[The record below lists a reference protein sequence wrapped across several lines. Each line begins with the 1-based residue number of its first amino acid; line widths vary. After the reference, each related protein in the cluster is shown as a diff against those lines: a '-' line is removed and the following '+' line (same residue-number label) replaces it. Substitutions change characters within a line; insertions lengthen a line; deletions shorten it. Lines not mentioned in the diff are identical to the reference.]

1 MKFKLNGN
9 YFGNHFHE
17 SPTSG
22 QNRVE
27 RFIKRECP
35 ADINTI
41 LWECPINYKH
51 VDPVLDSAEAG
62 YRTWRN
68 TSAEE
73 RISYLKRYQEQVVAR
88 KDDLAL
94 AIALE
99 AGKPLWEAHTEVS
112 AIIAKVDVTVNDSLP
127 RIDKKTY
134 ENILPNTKGHLFYK
148 PLGPT
153 LVIGPFNFPC
163 HLANGQILNSLI
175 AGNSIIFKPSEKTAY
190 SADVLMQCFAAAE
203 FPKGVVNLIQG
214 DGEIARRVLKDKRI
228 KGIYF
233 TGSKEVGLKVL
244 EETYRDVT
252 KLVALE
258 LGGKNPAIVH
268 KDCNI
273 DHALNELVTG
283 CYLTTG
289 QRCTST
295 SIVVIHD
302 DIKDEFISKF
312 HELSKRVIIDHP
324 VDFDKEPLMGPL
336 IDQKSVDNY
345 LNFIGMAKREGI
357 EEVMRGKQL
366 EKKHKGY
373 YVSPSIH
380 YTNRFNPQSH
390 FLTSELFGPNC
401 TFISYND
408 IEEAID
414 IANSTEF
421 GLAASVFSGD
431 RAIYE
436 KCAHEVETGLINF
449 NRSTCGASSRLP
461 FGGVKNSGNY
471 HPMAVATIDACVYQ
485 MSGLELEDIGNV
497 ELGNI
502 KGVQKI

>member
-1 MKFKLNGN
+1 MKFELSGN
-9 YFGNHFHE
+9 YFGNAFE
-17 SPTSG
+17 TSPVSG

-27 RFIKRECP
+27 KFIERECP
-35 ADINTI
+35 ADTETT
-41 LWECPINYKH
+41 LWKCPVNYKH
-51 VDPVLDSAEAG
+51 VDPVLDSAEIG
-62 YRTWRN
+62 YKTWRN
-68 TSAEE
+68 TPLEQ
-73 RISYLKRYQEQVVAR
+73 RISLLKRYQEQVVSKRDA
-88 KDDLAL
+88 LAM

-99 AGKPLWEAHTEVS
+99 AGKPLWEAHTEVN
-112 AIIAKVDVTVNDSLP
+112 AIIAKVDVTINDSLP
-127 RIDKKTY
+127 RISNKEY
-134 ENILPNTKGHLFYK
+134 EEILPGTKGHLIYK

-153 LVIGPFNFPC
+153 LIIGPFNFPC
-163 HLANGQILNSLI
+163 HLANGQIMNALI
-175 AGNSIIFKPSEKTAY
+175 AGNSVIFKPSEKTAY
-190 SADVLMQCFAAAE
+190 SADLLIQCFHEAN

-273 DHALNELVTG
+273 NHAINELITG

-295 SIVVIHD
+295 SIVIIHD
-302 DIKDEFISKF
+302 DIKDEFINKF
-312 HELSKRVIIDHP
+312 HELSKKVIIDHP
-324 VDFDKEPLMGPL
+324 IDFETEPLMGPL
-336 IDQKSVDNY
+336 IDQKSLDNY
-345 LNFIGMAKREGI
+345 LNFVGMAKREGI
-357 EEVMRGKQL
+357 EEIMRGKQL
-366 EKKHKGY
+366 EKRHKGY

-380 YTNRFNPQSH
+380 YTNKFNPQSH
-390 FLTSELFGPNC
+390 FLTSELFGPNA

-408 IEEAID
+408 IEQAID
-414 IANSTEF
+414 IANSTEY
-421 GLAASVFSGD
+421 GLAASVFSSD
-431 RAIYE
+431 RKIYE
-436 KCAHEVETGLINF
+436 KCIHNVETGLINF
-449 NRSTCGASSRLP
+449 NRSTCGASSKLP

-485 MSGLELEDIGNV
+485 MSGLEFENV
-497 ELGNI
+497 EENIELGNI
-502 KGVQKI
+502 KGLKN